1 MSQNQQVVSPTSTK
15 PKSHFET
22 APWLNGLVFFGL
34 ILAGVGA
41 RLLCRDIPNF
51 APVAA
56 LALFAGYFFT
66 SRILAIM
73 IPLLVMLVSDFIL
86 GAYNPGLM
94 IVVYGMLTLP
104 VMLRGLLRKHLNF
117 RSDRPKAIAFSS
129 LGIIGC
135 SVMASLAFFFVT
147 NLAVWYQASWYTRD
161 AAGLWQCYLQA
172 LPFFRYTLSG
182 DLLFTTVLFGGHALV
197 TARGT
202 ILEPVSAEQA

>member
-1 MSQNQQVVSPTSTK
+1 MSQNQPVVSPTSTK
-15 PKSHFET
+15 SNNHFET
-22 APWLNGLVFFGL
+22 APWVNGLVFCGL

-56 LALFAGYFFT
+56 MALFAGYFFT

-73 IPLLVMLVSDFIL
+73 IPLLVMLASDCIL
-86 GAYNPGLM
+86 GAYNPSLM
-94 IVVYGMLTLP
+94 VVVYGMLTLP
-104 VMLRGLLRKHLNF
+104 VLLRGLLRQHLDF
-117 RSDRPKAIAFSS
+117 RSGRPKAIACSS

-135 SVMASLAFFFVT
+135 SVMASLAFFLVT

-197 TARGT
+197 TARST
-202 ILEPVSAEQA
+202 ILEPVSAERA

>member
-1 MSQNQQVVSPTSTK
+1 MSQKQQVVSPTSNN
-15 PKSHFET
+15 PSNHLET
-22 APWLNGLVFFGL
+22 APWINGLTFCGL

-66 SRILAIM
+66 SRMLAIM
-73 IPLLVMLVSDFIL
+73 VPILVMLASDCIL
-86 GAYNPGLM
+86 GSYNPGLM
-94 IVVYGMLTLP
+94 AVVYGMLALP
-104 VMLRGLLRKHLNF
+104 VMLRGLLRQYLDF
-117 RSDRPKAIAFSS
+117 TAGRPKAIAYSS
-129 LGIIGC
+129 LGIVGC
-135 SVMASLAFFFVT
+135 SVFASIAFFLVT

-182 DLLFTTVLFGGHALV
+182 DLLFTVVLFGGYALA
-197 TARGT
+197 TAKST
-202 ILEPVSAEQA
+202 SPKPVSAERA